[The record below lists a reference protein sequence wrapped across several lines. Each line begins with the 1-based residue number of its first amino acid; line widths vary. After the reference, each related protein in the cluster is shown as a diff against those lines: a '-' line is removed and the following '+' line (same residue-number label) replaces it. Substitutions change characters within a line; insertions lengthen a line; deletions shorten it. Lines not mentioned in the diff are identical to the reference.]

1 MRENKWMYYLHSSSS
16 SREVGRGNFIDDMI
30 RIIEKYWH
38 KRIVVVHVPFDSFT
52 KMWLA
57 LRRFYHDCY
66 VRAPV
71 AACGPTKPAFLLTSN
86 LSPM

>member
-1 MRENKWMYYLHSSSS
+1 VKNKWMYYLHSSS

-38 KRIVVVHVPFDSFT
+38 KRIVVVHVPFDCFT

-57 LRRFYHDCY
+57 LRRF
-66 VRAPV
+66 
-71 AACGPTKPAFLLTSN
+71 T
-86 LSPM
+86 